1 MKKTLI
7 ALSSA
12 TAMVLLFGAAQAAK
26 HEMPAASGKGQQ
38 QKAQNMEKKEVKK
51 QGLSEYFLFTIEGR
65 EDIKDKK
72 EVKKQEKATTKE
84 QKAEKKTEKKGN
96 DKAKK

>member
-51 QGLSEYFLFTIEGR
+51 Q
-65 EDIKDKK
+65 
-72 EVKKQEKATTKE
+72 EKATTKE